1 MEGPQKRVV
10 DGGPR
15 PPLSVEREIDGGLNS
30 RAPAGP
36 HHRNGEPLPGPGD
49 WGGWVN
55 SGREFDKLTL
65 GLLELSSTCSWLDRS
80 VSGQIVTTG
89 RFPGW
94 KAPTPNGLSRCYHLL
109 ADPLC
114 KRYAVRVSRVQVN
127 PTLSSAQV
135 FETNRGPHMT

>member
-1 MEGPQKRVV
+1 MKA

-55 SGREFDKLTL
+55 SGRAPPVLTIGMVSPSPL
-65 GLLELSSTCSWLDRS
+65 DGGL
-80 VSGQIVTTG
+80 
-89 RFPGW
+89 
-94 KAPTPNGLSRCYHLL
+94 NSRACLRIL
-109 ADPLC
+109 P
-114 KRYAVRVSRVQVN
+114 VQFTYWVGGHRN
-127 PTLSSAQV
+127 
-135 FETNRGPHMT
+135 E